1 MKHQT
6 PTLLKFKKLKRRLGL
21 TKDRDVM
28 GILEALWI
36 TAQRS
41 APCGDIGKQ
50 LDNEELAIELE
61 WDGDPDDLVDALVE
75 TKWLDACPV
84 HRLIIHDWPSHA
96 PRYIHG
102 IAAKRGGFATPAQS
116 PTVVPDYS
124 PRLSDSEPDEA
135 EEDQS
140 STTVDDYS
148 PDSTQLQSPTIV
160 PDCTKG
166 QPNLTKPNLT
176 KPKRESAHTLA
187 NSRSEKFNQAWDRWR
202 AHRNENYQR
211 LTPTSED
218 AALMEL
224 ARCFPDDEAEQIAAI
239 EFSILRGAK
248 NLITNGDHRARAA
261 PRDSPS
267 QDDRKAR
274 RAALMS
280 KLGKV

>member
-28 GILEALWI
+28 GLLESLWI
-36 TAQRS
+36 LAQRS
-41 APCGDIGKQ
+41 APCGDIGNQ

-61 WDGDPDDLVDALVE
+61 WEGDPDELVSALVD
-75 TKWLDACPV
+75 TKWLDACEV

-102 IAAKRGGFATPAQS
+102 IAAKRGGFATPTIIGDCSRGLSNQEMAEAENDHS
-116 PTVVPDYS
+116 GTVVEDYS
-124 PRLSDSEPDEA
+124 PPLNA
-135 EEDQS
+135 S
-140 STTVDDYS
+140 SSPTTVDD
-148 PDSTQLQSPTIV
+148 
-160 PDCTKG
+160 CTRQ

-176 KPKRESAHTLA
+176 KPNERERTHTLA
-187 NSRSEKFNQAWDRWR
+187 NSRSEKFDQAWNRWR
-202 AHRNENYQR
+202 AHRNENFQR

-224 ARCFPDDEAEQIAAI
+224 ARCFPDDEESQIAAI

-248 NLITNGDHRARAA
+248 NLITNGDHRVKAS

-267 QDDRKAR
+267 PEDRTAR
-274 RAALMS
+274 RTHLLS
-280 KLGKV
+280 EIGKV